1 MVNPMR
7 GKFFCFSM
15 ALDEKK
21 RVVYTGGSTSRV
33 ISFPEQTKIAELKRV
48 KNCSPYLSPLGTY
61 VMFFN
66 DSSYMYLYETAQLE
80 KCIFHGSFK
89 MSGSNVVCW
98 KDDECFL
105 FATEGTINSIYID
118 KNNKKS

>member
-1 MVNPMR
+1 MR

-66 DSSYMYLYETAQLE
+66 DSSYMYLYKAGNNLE
-80 KCIFHGSFK
+80 VT
-89 MSGSNVVCW
+89 N
-98 KDDECFL
+98 E
-105 FATEGTINSIYID
+105 
-118 KNNKKS
+118 